1 MRCRACNRKMEVLR
15 SKHGGFEDLC
25 YMCRSYVAR
34 DMRAKMAGK
43 DDDSASQNQILVDI
57 EPKDVDDSWLVPDRN
72 SEWGSILEGMN
83 DD

>member
-1 MRCRACNRKMEVLR
+1 VRCRACNRKMEVLR

-25 YMCRSYVAR
+25 YLCRSYVAR
-34 DMRAKMAGK
+34 DMRAKMYGK
-43 DDDSASQNQILVDI
+43 DEESVSQEQILVDM
-57 EPKDVDDSWLVPDRN
+57 EPKDREDDWLMPDRN